1 MKRYAFAIFLLS
13 IISTILLHYHFG
25 YSIRLSIH
33 HLIITAIAHIGVLMI
48 FHWLRYISSQ
58 KKNILGLI
66 NAGAYLYWI
75 TLCLFYSLVLGS
87 NYFWGNTITFDILRQ
102 YLGNISAVLS
112 ILPVEKWL
120 LISGFLLFLLV
131 FSGFF
136 FFIRIRK
143 SVNVHMTD
151 THLMTFLKK
160 WKWGLVV
167 FILIAAFLG
176 KNIILDWKRTLHFE
190 QEPLTYFVLGPMWE
204 IHTDRLLM
212 EQKPRT
218 TADDACIEQVT
229 VKEKNEKLVVIILVD
244 ALRSDHLPM
253 YGYER
258 NTSPFLDSLYRS
270 GALQALPYSFSGSSN
285 TIGGVSSL
293 FFSRDWNSLNMSQLN
308 LMQYFKK
315 SGYKTYAFL
324 TGYHSGWYGLS
335 AMYRTSCDYFYEST
349 SAYNHAVDDDLVTL
363 KKIESTRLQPN
374 SFVYIHLLSTHEIGK
389 RDNRFRVF
397 MPDKIG
403 LTTSQRTPIINNYDN
418 GILQADFVCR
428 QIFNKLQ
435 RDSLLPNTT
444 LFIVSD
450 HGNLMG
456 EDNQYGHAGGLHEK
470 LLEIPILMYSQDSSW
485 HFTRKTGSLKDLA
498 PSITE
503 KIFGDKPTCWAGQS
517 LFMNSGSFYQTTA
530 SAATVKT
537 DLYNATISEKNDSLQ
552 LSIYS
557 ASGVL
562 QSTREKKG
570 RGSWSTTYQK

>member
-1 MKRYAFAIFLLS
+1 MKRYTFAIFLLS
-13 IISTILLHYHFG
+13 IICAILLHYHFG
-25 YSIRLSIH
+25 YSIHLSIH
-33 HLIITAIAHIGVLMI
+33 HLVIITVVHFCVLMI
-48 FHWLRYISSQ
+48 LYWLRDLGSS
-58 KKNILGLI
+58 KPVALRWI
-66 NAGAYLYWI
+66 NAGAFLYWI
-75 TLCLFYSLVLGS
+75 MLCLFYSLVLGS

-112 ILPVEKWL
+112 ILPVEEWL
-120 LISGFLLFLLV
+120 LISGFSLFLLV
-131 FSGFF
+131 LTVLFL
-136 FFIRIRK
+136 FIRIRK
-143 SVNVHMTD
+143 PGNASWGNTRLAV
-151 THLMTFLKK
+151 FLKK
-160 WKWGLVV
+160 WKWGIAVTVLVV
-167 FILIAAFLG
+167 ALLG
-176 KNIILDWKRTLHFE
+176 KNMIMEWKRTLHFE
-190 QEPLTYFVLGPMWE
+190 QEPLTYFALGPMWE

-218 TADDACIEQVT
+218 PADDACIEQVT
-229 VKEKNEKLVVIILVD
+229 LKEKNDKLVVIILVD

-258 NTSPFLDSLYRS
+258 NTSPFLDSLYRT
-270 GALQALPYSFSGSSN
+270 GTLQALPYSFSGSSN

-293 FFSRDWNSLNMSQLN
+293 FFSRDWNSLNLSQLN

-315 SGYKTYAFL
+315 SGYSTYAFL

-389 RDNRFRVF
+389 RDGRFRVF
-397 MPDKIG
+397 MPDKIS
-403 LTTSQRTPIINNYDN
+403 LNTSQRTPIINNYDN

-428 QIFNKLQ
+428 QIFEKLQ
-435 RDSLLPNTT
+435 RDNLLQKTT

-470 LLEIPILMYSQDSSW
+470 LLEVPILMYNPDSSW
-485 HFTRKTGSLKDLA
+485 RFTRKAGSLKDLA

-503 KIFGDKPTCWAGQS
+503 KIFGDRPSCWSGQS
-517 LFMNSGSFYQTTA
+517 LFTDIGPLYQTTA

-537 DLYNATISEKNDSLQ
+537 DLYNATISEQDDSLR
-552 LSIYS
+552 LNIYS
-557 ASGVL
+557 SSGVL

-570 RGSWSTTYQK
+570 SGPWTISYQK